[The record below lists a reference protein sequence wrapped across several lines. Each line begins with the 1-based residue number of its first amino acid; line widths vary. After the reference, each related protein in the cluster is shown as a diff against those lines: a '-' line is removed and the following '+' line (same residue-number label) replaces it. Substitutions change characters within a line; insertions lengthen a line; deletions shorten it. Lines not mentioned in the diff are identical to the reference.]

1 MPPLARMRP
10 TAVLV
15 NTARG
20 PVVDEAALVEALRAG
35 TIAGAALDVF
45 EREPEVTEALLA
57 MENVVLTPHLGSAT
71 RRTRE
76 AMGLLAV
83 SALRAVLLEGRR
95 PDNAVGR

>member
-1 MPPLARMRP
+1 MRP

-20 PVVDEAALVEALRAG
+20 PIVDEAALVEALREG
-35 TIAGAALDVF
+35 RIAGAALDVF
-45 EREPEVTEALLA
+45 EHEPRVSEDLLS
-57 MENVVLTPHLGSAT
+57 MENVVLAPHIGSAT

-83 SALRAVLLEGRR
+83 SALREVLLHGRR
-95 PDNAVGR
+95 PENAVL